1 MQTGRDSSSSVARPS
16 SVFIRETELQDILE
30 LSVTMRQ
37 EDQDEI
43 WHLARKTPEEALMQA
58 YQTCEFNRTV
68 LLDRKVVCIF
78 GCGGTKGEAGIPWM
92 LASPLLTKIKK
103 TLLRDCRKWVE
114 EMSEGY
120 TFLYNVAWSKNITH
134 VQWLHWLGFDIR
146 PAIPMGPDGELYH
159 EFFKVI

>member
-1 MQTGRDSSSSVARPS
+1 MQTGKASTPSAARPS
-16 SVFIRETELQDILE
+16 DILVRTTELKDVLE

-37 EDQDEI
+37 EDRDEI
-43 WHLARKTPEEALMQA
+43 WHLARKTPEEALLQA
-58 YQTCEFNRTV
+58 YQSCEFNRTV
-68 LLDRKVVCIF
+68 LLDNKVVCIF
-78 GCGGTKGEAGIPWM
+78 GCGGTKGGAGIPWM

-103 TLLRDCRKWVE
+103 PFLRESRMWLE

-120 TFLYNVAWSKNITH
+120 TYLYNAAWSKNDTH
-134 VQWLHWLGFDIR
+134 IQWLNWLGFDIR